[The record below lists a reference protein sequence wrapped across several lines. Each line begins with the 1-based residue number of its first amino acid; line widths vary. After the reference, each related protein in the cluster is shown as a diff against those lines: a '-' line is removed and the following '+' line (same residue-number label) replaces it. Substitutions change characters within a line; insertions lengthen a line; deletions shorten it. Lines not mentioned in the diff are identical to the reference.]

1 MGWIR
6 LGGTTVTAGS
16 TVAVRTLAG
25 RDERRWM
32 AGGDCRSPPN
42 SQLRSAPWFGALDR
56 ITAFADHQLGRL
68 PVLWGTGT
76 VATASCWTATGRCS
90 RPLLSAGCPA
100 HDFKCRPL
108 AVASHRL
115 RFEKVGGFL

>member
-6 LGGTTVTAGS
+6 LRGTTVTAGS

-56 ITAFADHQLGRL
+56 ITAFADHSLGRL
-68 PVLWGTGT
+68 PVL
-76 VATASCWTATGRCS
+76 
-90 RPLLSAGCPA
+90 
-100 HDFKCRPL
+100 
-108 AVASHRL
+108 
-115 RFEKVGGFL
+115 

>member
-32 AGGDCRSPPN
+32 AGGDGS
-42 SQLRSAPWFGALDR
+42 R
-56 ITAFADHQLGRL
+56 ITVFADHRLGRL
-68 PVLWGTGT
+68 PVL
-76 VATASCWTATGRCS
+76 
-90 RPLLSAGCPA
+90 
-100 HDFKCRPL
+100 
-108 AVASHRL
+108 
-115 RFEKVGGFL
+115 